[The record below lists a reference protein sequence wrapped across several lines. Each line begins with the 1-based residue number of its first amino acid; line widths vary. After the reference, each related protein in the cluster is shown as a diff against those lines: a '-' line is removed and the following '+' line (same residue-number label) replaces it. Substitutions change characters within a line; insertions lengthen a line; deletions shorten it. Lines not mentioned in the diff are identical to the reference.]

1 LKHNAIIIH
10 NRNTRY
16 ALPEHSH
23 KTIHPIKTEE
33 EKLLGKIDNS
43 YERKPN
49 LTIKIVKNPNYTQ
62 EGRFSNSKQMASNH

>member
-1 LKHNAIIIH
+1 M
-10 NRNTRY
+10 
-16 ALPEHSH
+16 
-23 KTIHPIKTEE
+23 HPIKTEA